1 MTSIIV
7 TAAVIERDGRFL
19 VTRRQAGVH
28 LAGQWEFPGGKCDAG
43 EPLEQCMTRELRE
56 ELNVE
61 ASVHEEILATT
72 HQYPE
77 RRVELHFLRCSIGG
91 EPAPQQGQEMR
102 WVAREDLGA
111 LEFPAADAE
120 LIRILMR
127 SVGRMEGQ

>member
-28 LAGQWEFPGGKCDAG
+28 LAGQWEFPGGKCDAD
-43 EPLEQCMTRELRE
+43 EPLERCMTRELRE

-61 ASVHEEILATT
+61 ATVHEEILATT

-77 RRVELHFLRCSIGG
+77 RRVELHFLRCSIAGT
-91 EPAPQQGQEMR
+91 PAPQQGQEMR
-102 WVAREDLGA
+102 WVAREDLGT

-120 LIRILMR
+120 LIRTLIR
-127 SVGRMEGQ
+127 T